1 MNNFKKNCNEY
12 FDHNKK
18 PSKMYQSFSQICKH
32 FDTYEIENNEKKGTN
47 ILSKIKN
54 LEELFLYFL
63 EHKNLSLQ
71 NGIS

>member
-1 MNNFKKNCNEY
+1 
-12 FDHNKK
+12 
-18 PSKMYQSFSQICKH
+18 MYQSFSQICKH

-54 LEELFLYFL
+54 LEELFLDFL
-63 EHKNLSLQ
+63 EHMNLSLQ